1 MIPAGGISPTVA
13 RQIDRLSR
21 RAHAF
26 HRYAHHPL
34 CGAYSTEVIAIG
46 RRVRLC
52 RGCVYA
58 ALGCSTGLTAG
69 LLLQI
74 SDGMLLAISA
84 IACAS
89 VAMSVTVRAT
99 KLFTRFVPGVLGSA
113 AFVVALRSESALGF
127 ALAMVLIAGAL
138 IVVTRYRARGPD
150 RLPCRSCVEY
160 CVSTACSGFRPIVR
174 RERAF
179 QRLAQRWLA
188 HPRPAVP
195 NSSARC
201 TRSA

>member
-1 MIPAGGISPTVA
+1 MSPTLA

-46 RRVRLC
+46 RRIRLC

-58 ALGCSTGLTAG
+58 GLGCSTGLTAG
-69 LLLQI
+69 MLLHA
-74 SDGMLLAISA
+74 SDGMLLALSA

-89 VAMSVTVRAT
+89 AAASVTVRVT
-99 KLFTRFVPGVLGSA
+99 KLFTRLVPGVLGST
-113 AFVVALRSESALGF
+113 AFIGALRSASALGF
-127 ALAMVLIAGAL
+127 ALATVLIAVAL
-138 IVVTRYRARGPD
+138 IVITRYRARGPD
-150 RLPCRSCVEY
+150 RLPCRSCCEY
-160 CVSTACSGFRPIVR
+160 GTPSACSGFRPIVR

-179 QRLAQRWLA
+179 RRLAQRWLA
-188 HPRPAVP
+188 HRA
-195 NSSARC
+195 
-201 TRSA
+201 